1 MRATLLDLS
10 QRSELSLHGS
20 IVADVGAAARALGIE
35 TLIVGAFARDIQL
48 LYRYGI
54 DTQRRTED
62 VDIALAVPDWVTFE
76 ALKVR
81 MIQSAAFRPSPTSA
95 HRLRHRS
102 DLPIDLVPF
111 GRIETRHRKIA
122 WPPHGEVEM
131 DVFGFREVLA
141 AAQEVVLPG
150 DARTEVVSLTGLA
163 LLKIICWKDRHY
175 QSPRK
180 DAQDLILIIRNYLQ
194 AGNED
199 RLWREFLHWS
209 QEDNFDH
216 EVAGARMLGH
226 DIRLLLDE
234 DGLRKVSGILSEES
248 APETPGLL
256 PNEMIVHDPDK
267 ARALLESMLRGLLE
281 N

>member
-1 MRATLLDLS
+1 
-10 QRSELSLHGS
+10 
-20 IVADVGAAARALGIE
+20 
-35 TLIVGAFARDIQL
+35 
-48 LYRYGI
+48 
-54 DTQRRTED
+54 
-62 VDIALAVPDWVTFE
+62 
-76 ALKVR
+76 
-81 MIQSAAFRPSPTSA
+81 
-95 HRLRHRS
+95 
-102 DLPIDLVPF
+102 
-111 GRIETRHRKIA
+111 
-122 WPPHGEVEM
+122 M